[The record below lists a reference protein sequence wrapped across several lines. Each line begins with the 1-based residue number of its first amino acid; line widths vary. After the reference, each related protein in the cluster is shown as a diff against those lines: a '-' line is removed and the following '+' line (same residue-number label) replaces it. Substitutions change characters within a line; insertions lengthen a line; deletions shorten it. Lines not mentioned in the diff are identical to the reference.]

1 MCQKATRLNV
11 CAIIA
16 TIASLVA
23 APACTT
29 TNDDNG
35 PILGAA
41 PSAMEKSPPSPDPTE
56 VAKTNDPGSPAFALR
71 SLERVTAGHPELS
84 ADVSDIH
91 ALLNAANK
99 SALGDKAGA
108 QAAWFEAL
116 TLARSGFGKMALE
129 GWLKAY
135 TDNLGRTSDPM
146 VLARL
151 IAAETRNGSV
161 SPYMIGKGLTSDEAI
176 LQVLRTTVP
185 QWLTADPTATQAR
198 PESKF
203 PVPQPPASATLPS
216 DDPVLRKTAMKV
228 CKAHAQTAAAWTNW
242 SASLSDDVRAYWQAL
257 LTDLCGSGTNLAI
270 QSYQQVYPKLAAG
283 PETLAMA
290 IEAAGRLA
298 ALQRANGLRT
308 EAAATYSELVGL
320 WAIEGLPAGAF
331 GLDIHAQTLRRID
344 ETLWAARYRS
354 LVGDYE
360 HAKIYAQS
368 ALDQTKL
375 MAVKRN
381 QLKPSVR
388 EQLASLKADAYHTL
402 AFRVAVEQHQFT
414 SALSLTLLSLDTPDL
429 SKEWQER
436 LTWAAGLYDYLDGN
450 FANARQRW
458 QGLLSRTHEDSLQ
471 AALKFWL
478 ARVSAKL
485 GDNAGAKTQ
494 MIALIRQYPLS
505 YYSVVAGHEAGLQ
518 DGPAWLVPFGS
529 LQGLNRTLVPPR
541 DFRLQALRQSA
552 ILRPLLSRAEVLT
565 AANLGPFARA
575 AVNELEQ
582 ALAPG
587 GDIQQKSLLY
597 VYLSR
602 LHFRAGNYLAAI
614 NLTTKLAKH
623 DPGFWAAW
631 PDQLLINFARPFS
644 AEYSYSAESSGV
656 AKAVL
661 LGISRQ
667 ESGFTPD
674 IRSSANALGL
684 MQLIPPT
691 ARRFAGQLGLH
702 SDPIEDLLK
711 DPATNIRIGAHYLK
725 FLGGHFKNFPP
736 AIYAGY
742 NAGEYAVDLWLRRRA
757 HSDPLAF
764 IELIPFGETKD
775 YVKGVWRNVIIYSEI
790 EKAGLTQEQ
799 PGFDLG
805 FAGVVGA

>member
-1 MCQKATRLNV
+1 MRQKATRLNV

-16 TIASLVA
+16 TIASLVV

-29 TNDDNG
+29 TNEDNE
-35 PILGAA
+35 PSPGAA
-41 PSAMEKSPPSPDPTE
+41 TPAVAHSPPAPNPAD
-56 VAKTNDPGSPAFALR
+56 VAKTNDPASPGFALH

-91 ALLNAANK
+91 ALLSAANK

-151 IAAETRNGSV
+151 IAAETHNGSV
-161 SPYMIGKGLTSDEAI
+161 SPYMIGKGITTDEAI

-185 QWLTADPTATQAR
+185 QWLAADQAATQAK

-203 PVPQPPASATLPS
+203 PGPQPPAAATLPS
-216 DDPVLRKTAMKV
+216 DDPVLRKTAARV
-228 CKAHAQTAAAWTNW
+228 CKGHAQTTAAWTSW
-242 SASLSDDVRAYWQAL
+242 SASLSAEVRAYWQAL
-257 LTDLCGSGTNLAI
+257 LTDICGSGTNLAM
-270 QSYQQVYPKLAAG
+270 QSYQQVYPKLAAE

-320 WAIEGLPAGAF
+320 WAIEGLPPGAF
-331 GLDIHAQTLRRID
+331 GLDAYAQTLRRID

-368 ALDQTKL
+368 ALDQAKL
-375 MAVKRN
+375 MAVKRH

-388 EQLASLKADAYHTL
+388 EQLASLRADAYHTL

-414 SALSLTLLSLDTPDL
+414 SALSLTLLGLDTPDL
-429 SKEWQER
+429 PKEWQER
-436 LTWAAGLYDYLDGN
+436 LAWAAGLYDYLDGN

-458 QGLLSRTHEDSLQ
+458 QGLLTRTREDSLQ

-478 ARVSAKL
+478 ARVAAKL
-485 GDNAGAKTQ
+485 GDNAGAKAQ
-494 MIALIRQYPLS
+494 MTALVRQHPLS

-518 DGPAWLVPFGS
+518 DASSWLLPFGS
-529 LQGLNRTLVPPR
+529 LQGLNRTIVTAR
-541 DFRLQALRQSA
+541 DFQLQAIRQSTS
-552 ILRPLLSRAEVLT
+552 LRPLLSRAEVLT
-565 AANLGPFARA
+565 AANLGPYARE

-582 ALAPG
+582 ALAPS
-587 GDIQQKSLLY
+587 GDLQQKSLLY
-597 VYLSR
+597 VYISR

-623 DPGFWAAW
+623 DPGFWTAW
-631 PDQLLINFARPFS
+631 PDQLLINFARPFA
-644 AEYSYSAESSGV
+644 AEYRYSAESSGV
-656 AKAVL
+656 AQAVL
-661 LGISRQ
+661 LSISRQ

-674 IRSSANALGL
+674 IRSNANALGL

-702 SDPIEDLLK
+702 TDPIDELLK
-711 DPATNIRIGAHYLK
+711 DPATNIRIGAGYLK
-725 FLGGHFKNFPP
+725 FLGSHFKSFPP

-742 NAGEYAVDLWLRRRA
+742 NAGEYAVDLWLQRRA